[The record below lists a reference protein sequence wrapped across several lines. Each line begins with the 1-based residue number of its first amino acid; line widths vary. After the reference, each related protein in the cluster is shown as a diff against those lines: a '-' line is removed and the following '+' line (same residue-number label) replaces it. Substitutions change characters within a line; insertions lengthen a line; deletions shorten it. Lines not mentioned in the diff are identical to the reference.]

1 MVDKK
6 RKPGKKSV
14 EKREEEELQRAVN
27 ALNATQHNP
36 IAWAPIIAFIAPIV
50 ARIAARYAMRAI
62 ARKLEKKIP
71 GKIRDE
77 TVTGAADFIASI
89 ALKRIIKK

>member
-1 MVDKK
+1 MADK

-14 EKREEEELQRAVN
+14 EKREAEELQRAVN

-36 IAWAPIIAFIAPIV
+36 IAWAPIIGFIAPIV
-50 ARIAARYAMRAI
+50 ARIAARFVMRAI
-62 ARKLEKKIP
+62 ARKLERKIP

-77 TVTGAADFIASI
+77 TVNQAADFVAGIAI
-89 ALKRIIKK
+89 KRALKK